1 MMCIYV
7 IYRGQRVLQR

>member
-7 IYRGQRVLQR
+7 IYRGQRVQQR